1 MAVNKG
7 RILFSLLVVVL
18 FVIVIY
24 VMAGSPG
31 LSSVKRTTV
40 DSLTFWK
47 SPDPQVALR
56 VDTSEV
62 GAGVPFTRY
71 TMMVDMI
78 WYNTRVIR
86 QPDGENPY
94 RHILHR
100 GSGEVATYAANVP
113 LLGDAP
119 TTTDTES
126 VDIQNALEIIPQGLP
141 SRMNPG
147 ILADPYTNDML
158 IFFDTEIG
166 TRFYRESVR
175 IPDIPMDQPF
185 RLAVVVMDRYVEVY
199 LNCSLE
205 VTKLLEGMPRDVG
218 REWFGLSGPVP
229 LVAQVQNLRLFKDI
243 ITHGVLR
250 TYCGSTL
257 PIFKNGEKCKRAPNQ
272 F

>member
-1 MAVNKG
+1 MWG
-7 RILFSLLVVVL
+7 RILLILLFIGL
-18 FVIVIY
+18 LGILIY
-24 VMAGSPG
+24 AMAGSPG
-31 LSSVKRTTV
+31 LSSAAKRTTV

-56 VDTSEV
+56 VDTSDV
-62 GAGVPFTRY
+62 GAGIPFSRY

-86 QPDGENPY
+86 QADGENPY

-119 TTTDTES
+119 SELDAEV
-126 VDIQNALEIIPQGLP
+126 VDKANALEVIPQGLP

-158 IFFDTEIG
+158 IFFDTENG
-166 TRFYRESVR
+166 TKFYRESVR

-205 VTKLLEGMPRDVG
+205 VTKLLEGTPRDVG

-229 LVAQVQNLRLFKDI
+229 LSAQVQNLQLFKDI
-243 ITHGVLR
+243 ITHGTLR
-250 TYCGSTL
+250 TYCGASL
-257 PIFKNGEKCKRAPNQ
+257 PVFKNGEKCKQSNLTQ
-272 F
+272 